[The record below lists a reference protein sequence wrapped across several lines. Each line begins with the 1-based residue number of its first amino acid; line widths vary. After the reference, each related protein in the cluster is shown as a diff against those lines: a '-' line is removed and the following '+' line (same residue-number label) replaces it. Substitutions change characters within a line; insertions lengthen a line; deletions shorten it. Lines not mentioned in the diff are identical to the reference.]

1 MKKSTKKS
9 ATVWVYPSSRNN
21 YRLIQGPVVNE
32 ENINV
37 EMIRTTSEIQ
47 RQEFYWFDKKHSF
60 ISIEK
65 FKVILILQEKS
76 SRNRIRSFLEGV
88 FFSRC

>member
-9 ATVWVYPSSRNN
+9 ATVWVFPLSRNI
-21 YRLIQGPVVNE
+21 YRKIQAPIVNE

-47 RQEFYWFDKKHSF
+47 RQEFYWFDKKHDLFES
-60 ISIEK
+60 K
-65 FKVILILQEKS
+65 NL
-76 SRNRIRSFLEGV
+76 N
-88 FFSRC
+88 